1 MTSTME
7 DSWMD
12 QGEQAALWCLELAEG
27 ELSRLDQARF
37 DAWIED
43 ADNAA
48 AFEEAARV
56 WKSADASSDLPEL
69 IFMRA
74 AALEDFRRAN
84 QRRWRRRPVRLLWV
98 GGIAAMLIITL
109 VTTLLLRD
117 PMQVYRTGLSER
129 RVAMLDDGSRLSLDA
144 DTEVEV
150 RLRRDR
156 RELTLMHGRA
166 KFDVAKDPLRPF
178 TVTAGG
184 KIVVAT
190 GTSFSVELLNRQVH
204 VLLYEGHVAVLDDV
218 NGKTQPQRV
227 GPKDKTQ
234 LAETALTPGREL
246 VATRDS
252 IEPGV
257 VMSTDPARSLSWE
270 SGQLSFDDEPL
281 QTAAERMNRY
291 SKLKVVMGDSVTA
304 NMRVNGVFTAGDTDA
319 FVEGITALN
328 PVRVERSEGQIVFRR
343 K

>member
-1 MTSTME
+1 MTSSAQ
-7 DSWMD
+7 DNRMD
-12 QGEQAALWCLELAEG
+12 RDEQAALWCVELTEG
-27 ELSRLDQARF
+27 ELSRSEQARF
-37 DAWIED
+37 DEWIAD
-43 ADNAA
+43 AENAT

-56 WKSADASSDLPEL
+56 WKSADASSDMPEL
-69 IFMRA
+69 IFMRTS
-74 AALEDFRRAN
+74 ALEDFRRVN
-84 QRRWRRRPVRLLWV
+84 QRRWRRRPVRLLWA
-98 GGIAAMLIITL
+98 GGIAAMFLLAL
-109 VTTLLLRD
+109 VTTLLLHD
-117 PMQVYRTGLSER
+117 AMQVYRTGVSER
-129 RVAMLDDGSRLSLDA
+129 RIALLDDGSRLSLDA

-150 RLRRDR
+150 RLRHDR
-156 RELTLMHGRA
+156 RELTLVHGRA

-218 NGKTQPQRV
+218 DGKTQPQRI
-227 GPKDKTQ
+227 GPRDKPVS
-234 LAETALTPGREL
+234 ADTALTPGREL

-252 IEPGV
+252 
-257 VMSTDPARSLSWE
+257 TDPGTVAPTDLARSLSWE

-291 SKLKVVMGDSVTA
+291 SKQKIIIGDEVAANLRVT
-304 NMRVNGVFTAGDTDA
+304 GVFTAGDTDA
-319 FVEGITALN
+319 FVEGIAALN
-328 PVRVERSEGQIVFRR
+328 PVSVDRSEGQITFRR

>member
-1 MTSTME
+1 MTSAME
-7 DSWMD
+7 DGWMD
-12 QGEQAALWCLELAEG
+12 RDEQAALWCLELAEG

-37 DAWIED
+37 DAWVAD

-56 WKSADASSDLPEL
+56 WKSADASSEMPEL
-69 IFMRA
+69 IFMRT

-84 QRRWRRRPVRLLWV
+84 QRRWRRRPVRLFWV
-98 GGIAAMLIITL
+98 GGIAAMLLLTL

-117 PMQVYRTGLSER
+117 PMQVYRTGLGER

-144 DTEVEV
+144 DTELEV

-156 RELTLMHGRA
+156 RELTLVRGRA

-234 LAETALTPGREL
+234 SAEAALTPGREL

-252 IEPGV
+252 TEPG
-257 VMSTDPARSLSWE
+257 SIAPADPSRSLSWE
-270 SGQLSFDDEPL
+270 SGQQSFDDEPL

-291 SKLKVVMGDSVTA
+291 SKLKLVMGDRVAA
-304 NMRVNGVFTAGDTDA
+304 NMRVTGVFTAGDTDA

-328 PVRVERSEGQIVFRR
+328 PVRVERSEGQIVFRQ